1 MGRWN
6 TFVSVFPIKMSLL
19 VDPLE
24 EEPLEEEPLEEEP
37 LEELPKDEPEPDVS
51 VFPLGVVRDAPF
63 VENTT
68 LPSLSVRYCS
78 APAEVSLPIASDV
91 G

>member
-1 MGRWN
+1 
-6 TFVSVFPIKMSLL
+6 MSLL
-19 VDPLE
+19 EEEPLEEEPLE

-37 LEELPKDEPEPDVS
+37 LEELPKDEPEPVVS